1 MGSKAARQVPD
12 VLLEWLNKNV
22 SPEFSQW
29 YAKNSRLGARQITTE
44 RQRMSADAG
53 TVGAYHEGHFR
64 GAKDVDPKMGGGPT
78 TGLTM
83 RPEIGVVNV
92 AHKEAPRIPYEDMR
106 RAGIPQ
112 NWIEDVFESVLH
124 SEGLGVIGNFDTQAA
139 MDMDAGMDPGQAMA
153 QTDRRQQLRQQGV
166 KQVGPDTSVI
176 LRPFEGEIKVKPDA
190 ELPNLTKGLQQQL
203 EREQKQ
209 IAARRSTKAKAKPEP
224 EVLKQMRIKN
234 MRKMA
239 GTAAAAGLA
248 GVSILGTGA
257 SAAETKTRKDIATET
272 GDLADKIQA
281 GISGVSLAADIAS
294 YTPIGAIPGT
304 IVSTG
309 ADLINII
316 IDQFRQGATHQ
327 RIRGRSG
334 AKRALS
340 GSPTTGL

>member
-1 MGSKAARQVPD
+1 MGSKAARKVPD
-12 VLLEWLNKNV
+12 VLLEWLDKNV

-83 RPEIGVVNV
+83 RPEIGAVNT
-92 AHKEAPRIPYEDMR
+92 AHAEAPRIPYEDMR
-106 RAGIPQ
+106 KAGIPQ
-112 NWIEDVFESVLH
+112 NWVEDVFESVLH

-166 KQVGPDTSVI
+166 KQVGPDTSVQ
-176 LRPFEGEIKVKPDA
+176 LRPFEGDIKVKPDA
-190 ELPNLTKGLQQQL
+190 ELPNLTEGLQKQL
-203 EREQKQ
+203 EKEQRQ
-209 IAARRSTKAKAKPEP
+209 IAARRSTKAKAKPKSA
-224 EVLKQMRIKN
+224 VIAAL
-234 MRKMA
+234 RKKAAIAA
-239 GTAAAAGLA
+239 GVGLA

-257 SAAETKTRKDIATET
+257 SASETATRTQIAAET
-272 GDLADKIQA
+272 GDIADKIQA
-281 GISGVSLAADIAS
+281 GISGLSLTADLAS
-294 YTPIGAIPGT
+294 YSGIGAIPGT
-304 IVSTG
+304 IVSSA
-309 ADLINII
+309 ADATNIL

-334 AKRALS
+334 AQKALQAR
-340 GSPTTGL
+340 

>member
-1 MGSKAARQVPD
+1 MGSKAARKVPD
-12 VLLEWLNKNV
+12 VLLEWLDKNV

-83 RPEIGVVNV
+83 RPEIGVVNT
-92 AHKEAPRIPYEDMR
+92 AHAEAPRIPYEDMR
-106 RAGIPQ
+106 KAGIPQ
-112 NWIEDVFESVLH
+112 NWVEDVFESVLH

-166 KQVGPDTSVI
+166 KQVGPDTSVQ
-176 LRPFEGEIKVKPDA
+176 LRPFKGDIKVKPDA
-190 ELPNLTKGLQQQL
+190 ELPNLTEGLQKQL
-203 EREQKQ
+203 EKEQRQ
-209 IAARRSTKAKAKPEP
+209 IASRRSTRAKAKPEP
-224 EVLKQMRIKN
+224 EVLKQVRIQN
-234 MRKMA
+234 MRK
-239 GTAAAAGLA
+239 LA
-248 GVSILGTGA
+248 GKAAVAGVLGVSVLGTGA
-257 SAAETKTRKDIATET
+257 SAAETATRKQIADET

-281 GISGVSLAADIAS
+281 GISGVSLGADVAS
-294 YTPIGAIPGT
+294 YSGIGALPGT
-304 IVSTG
+304 IISTG
-309 ADLINII
+309 ADALNIG
-316 IDQFRQGATHQ
+316 IDMFRQGATHQ

-334 AKRALS
+334 AQKALRQ
-340 GSPTTGL
+340 P